1 MRDVTASGPLLE
13 IEDLHTSFFLDEGE
27 LRAVDGVD
35 LTVHRG
41 STLGIIGESGC
52 GKSVL
57 AQSLLRIVP
66 PPGKITAGRMLLR
79 APGNEPVDIAA
90 LDPFGEEVRRI
101 RGGVVSMVFQ
111 EPMTSLSPVHSI
123 GDQVAETIL
132 VHTGAGRQEA
142 SERTAELLDLVG
154 IPDPRGRMESYPHQL
169 SGGLRQRAVIAMALA
184 CNPALLIADEPTTA
198 LDVTVQAQII
208 ELLKSLQER
217 FGMAILFITHDLGL
231 IAAMADEVAV
241 MYLGRIVERAPVER
255 IFANPLHPYTAGLL
269 DSVPRLGR
277 GRERIE
283 PIPGTVPQPIGMPPR
298 CGFLSRCRKAVPGQC
313 DAGVPPLLGVE
324 ENHLVRCVLHEEGKQ
339 R

>member
-1 MRDVTASGPLLE
+1 MTATGPLLE
-13 IEDLHTSFFLDEGE
+13 IGDLHTSFFLDEGE

-41 STLGIIGESGC
+41 RTLGIIGESGC

-66 PPGKITAGRMLLR
+66 PPGRITGGRMLLR
-79 APGNEPVDIAA
+79 APGSEPVDIAA
-90 LDPFGEEVRRI
+90 LDPFGEEIRRI

-123 GDQVAETIL
+123 GEQVAETIL

-142 SERTAELLDLVG
+142 AERTVELLDLVG

-255 IFANPLHPYTAGLL
+255 IFADPLHPYTEGLL
-269 DSVPRLGR
+269 GSVPRLGR
-277 GRERIE
+277 GRGRIE
-283 PIPGTVPQPIGMPPR
+283 PIPGTVPLPIGMPPR
-298 CGFLSRCRKAVPGQC
+298 CGFLSRCRKAVPGRC
-313 DAGVPPLLGVE
+313 DAGVPPLLEVE
-324 ENHLVRCVLHEEGKQ
+324 ENRQVRCVLHEEGRQ
-339 R
+339 